1 MKKNALSL
9 LPAILIFGIG
19 INKCFTKPNQ
29 VNFICTEILGR
40 PSDRT
45 VTVNAVADVDVDVF
59 FEYGIESTIYS
70 AQTDTMT
77 FSVGN
82 PIEMVMDKLQPNT
95 QHYYRMRYRQ
105 HGASEF
111 SARVEHAFHT
121 QRGHGSTF
129 KFAIQAD
136 SHIYD
141 KKCTPALY
149 QRALQ
154 NELADAPDFL
164 IDLGD
169 TFGNDHDTT
178 MSRTDIF
185 QLHLNQRFYFDAV
198 CHSMPL
204 FLCLGNHEVEYST
217 FFNGTAE
224 NIAVYA
230 TQARQFYYPNPI
242 PDDFYSGNT
251 TVDDFVENPENYYSW
266 EWGDALFVVL
276 DAYRYLT
283 ADRKAREWDWTLGE
297 KQYTWFKQTLE
308 GSRAKFKFVFI
319 HHVLGQTR
327 GAVIWADKFEW
338 GGYNQKGIW
347 KFDTYRPGWDKP
359 IHQLMVENGVT
370 IFFQGHDHLFVKEE
384 LDGIVYQEC
393 PMPSDATYDVG
404 LENEDDY
411 PAGIIL
417 KNSGHLRVTVSAAE
431 VTVDYVRAY
440 LPQDE
445 TPEHW
450 NGETAFTYTICAAN
464 TVIPAEKL
472 SGASPQNFKLN
483 QNFPNPFN
491 PSTEISFRLS
501 SEEFVA
507 LNIYNSRGQL
517 IKTILKNNLQLG
529 DHSATWDGLDDSGKQ
544 VASGIYFYE
553 LKTDDFQELKKA
565 ILLR

>member
-1 MKKNALSL
+1 
-9 LPAILIFGIG
+9 
-19 INKCFTKPNQ
+19 
-29 VNFICTEILGR
+29 
-40 PSDRT
+40 
-45 VTVNAVADVDVDVF
+45 
-59 FEYGIESTIYS
+59 
-70 AQTDTMT
+70 
-77 FSVGN
+77 
-82 PIEMVMDKLQPNT
+82 
-95 QHYYRMRYRQ
+95 
-105 HGASEF
+105 
-111 SARVEHAFHT
+111 
-121 QRGHGSTF
+121 
-129 KFAIQAD
+129 
-136 SHIYD
+136 
-141 KKCTPALY
+141 
-149 QRALQ
+149 
-154 NELADAPDFL
+154 
-164 IDLGD
+164 
-169 TFGNDHDTT
+169 
-178 MSRTDIF
+178 
-185 QLHLNQRFYFDAV
+185 
-198 CHSMPL
+198 
-204 FLCLGNHEVEYST
+204 
-217 FFNGTAE
+217 
-224 NIAVYA
+224 
-230 TQARQFYYPNPI
+230 
-242 PDDFYSGNT
+242 
-251 TVDDFVENPENYYSW
+251 
-266 EWGDALFVVL
+266 
-276 DAYRYLT
+276 
-283 ADRKAREWDWTLGE
+283 
-297 KQYTWFKQTLE
+297 
-308 GSRAKFKFVFI
+308 
-319 HHVLGQTR
+319 VLGQTR